1 MANILKVI
9 AYNFIGVINLYEI
22 IIRDY
27 INKLTEEDI
36 IKYSKRKNIDI
47 SNDDAKILF
56 VYAKNYWKEFYKGNP
71 TELINELKEKIET
84 KTFNEL
90 YKIYLEIK
98 KKY

>member
-9 AYNFIGVINLYEI
+9 AYIFIGVINLYEI

-36 IKYSKRKNIDI
+36 IQYGKRKNINI
-47 SNDDAKILF
+47 SDDDAKILF

-71 TELINELKEKIET
+71 SELINELKEKLNPE
-84 KTFNEL
+84 TFNKL
-90 YKIYLEIK
+90 YKIYIDLK
-98 KKY
+98 QKY